1 MGRLKILLGATACIA
16 LYITHCGVCEVCK
29 KTVWIWQ
36 NYKILLKESNRLVIC
51 YEHEE
56 CAQKRKAH

>member
-1 MGRLKILLGATACIA
+1 MGRLKILLAATACLA
-16 LYITHCGVCEVCK
+16 LYITYCDTCEVCK

-36 NYKILLKESNRLVIC
+36 DYKIRLRDHPLTIC